1 MFFVDRKLV
10 PDMGES
16 FEKASY
22 FNVSYEGLTYA
33 VPYIVF
39 AFMYQPNIPIVYRE
53 LIDRNYRRMAKVV
66 VRGSF
71 SVVILYILACVFG
84 YLGLVSRPD
93 LLEVLIEK
101 NNVLEVDYGNWAFN
115 IAVIGLVFAIF
126 AAAPIC
132 VLPTKDAVEELFY
145 SENGMSNKQN
155 LIITVVIVVA
165 CYI

>member
-1 MFFVDRKLV
+1 M
-10 PDMGES
+10 
-16 FEKASY
+16 
-22 FNVSYEGLTYA
+22 
-33 VPYIVF
+33 
-39 AFMYQPNIPIVYRE
+39 
-53 LIDRNYRRMAKVV
+53 
-66 VRGSF
+66 
-71 SVVILYILACVFG
+71 
-84 YLGLVSRPD
+84 VSRPD
-93 LLEVLIEK
+93 LLEVLIAK